1 MRGVNAAMS
10 TDRDARWRT
19 VVRMSVMVHYNGRV
33 RRAESYG
40 FGFGALAPIS

>member
-19 VVRMSVMVHYNGRV
+19 VVRIGVMVHYKGGV
-33 RRAESYG
+33 RRAKSYG
-40 FGFGALAPIS
+40 FGFGAVAPIS